1 MSSLTPNYGLE
12 KPAPSDPFGD
22 FLQSYNRNM
31 DNIDSNMGGGGSAG
45 HTIENP
51 SGTDMPARGKLQF
64 TGGVTVTDDSAN
76 DRTVV
81 NVTGGGG
88 SGDSVSWNQIYTKG
102 EKIAEITI
110 NGTTQNVY
118 APSGGGGNMKMYSM
132 VGQMRSR
139 IKEQISYV
147 IS

>member
-1 MSSLTPNYGLE
+1 MGKIASNG
-12 KPAPSDPFGD
+12 
-22 FLQSYNRNM
+22 
-31 DNIDSNMGGGGSAG
+31 IDY
-45 HTIENP
+45 
-51 SGTDMPARGKLQF
+51 SG
-64 TGGVTVTDDSAN
+64 
-76 DRTVV
+76 
-81 NVTGGGG
+81 GGGG
-88 SGDSVSWNQIYTKG
+88 SGDSVSWNQIYTGG

>member
-12 KPAPSDPFGD
+12 KPAPNDPFED

-31 DNIDSNMGGGGSAG
+31 DEIDENMGGGSSAG

-64 TGGVTVTDDSAN
+64 TGGVTLTDDPDN
-76 DRTVV
+76 NRTIV

-88 SGDSVSWNQIYTKG
+88 GSAVSWNQIYTGG

-132 VGQMRSR
+132 VGQMRAR